1 MIRSS
6 TESLVIWGVRGGVF
20 EVSGEKRLGFEMI

>member
-6 TESLVIWGVRGGVF
+6 TESSVIWGISGGVF
-20 EVSGEKRLGFEMI
+20 EVSGEKRLGF

>member
-6 TESLVIWGVRGGVF
+6 TESSVVWGVSGGVF
-20 EVSGEKRLGFEMI
+20 EVSGKKRLGF